1 MVGNVEGTLTLS
13 AEDLDRG
20 DADKPERA
28 ALRFSLS
35 MMGLVFLVQ
44 GLPRALEGKSEQS
57 GSIGPGLVY
66 AVAGLVI
73 IALAQLT
80 AIVKPGKRRLAALGE
95 GERDVTYRF
104 DEHGARIS
112 TRASDLILRY
122 RRLSGYVE
130 GKSAILLYTDDA
142 QAQVIPKRAF
152 SGAELEQIR
161 AWLRTSSRVRSQVK
175 WKRQTL
181 IAAVI
186 VGVIAAVLTFSALSG
201 R

>member
-35 MMGLVFLVQ
+35 MMGLVFVAQ
-44 GLPRALEGKSEQS
+44 GLPRALEDRSDH
-57 GSIGPGLVY
+57 GSAGSGLVFTL
-66 AVAGLVI
+66 AGFAI
-73 IALAQLT
+73 IAMAQLT

-112 TRASDLILRY
+112 TRASELILRY
-122 RRLSGYVE
+122 RTLSGYVE
-130 GKSAILLYTDDA
+130 GKSAFLLYTDDVRA
-142 QAQVIPKRAF
+142 EVIPKRAF
-152 SGAELEQIR
+152 SSAELEQIR
-161 AWLRTSSRVRSQVK
+161 GWLRTYSRLRSQVK

-181 IAAVI
+181 VAALI
-186 VGVIAAVLTFSALSG
+186 VGFLAALMTATLAL
-201 R
+201 RAR